1 MPRRVHPRRR
11 GALSRIPLLALAL
24 ALFTVLSGCGLLGGS
39 DDEAPSNDPNASA
52 GGLERT
58 KIKVSVMPTIDLAPF
73 HLALKNNYFKNE
85 GLDVEWSNAQS
96 GGASVARLTSGEV
109 DIAYSSWTPFFV
121 AKSKGAG
128 DIKLVADASSAG
140 PGSTVVMAMPNSTV
154 KSVRDMTGKR
164 VAVTA
169 QNTISD
175 LMVKSTLKTNGID
188 HTTIKWAEIPFPQT
202 AERLKNGD
210 VDAAFFTEPFKT
222 GAEKSVGAV
231 PVFDLAEGPTANF
244 PTAGFGS
251 TAKFVSENPRTLA
264 VFQRVMQRATDEA
277 KDRAKIE
284 PLIQDF
290 AKVDADT
297 AKLATLLTFGSTLDA
312 SRIQRVPDLML
323 EFNVIPQK
331 IDVNEM
337 IVPSPSAG

>member
-1 MPRRVHPRRR
+1 MPRRVHLKRRA
-11 GALSRIPLLALAL
+11 ALSRIPLLALAL
-24 ALFTVLSGCGLLGGS
+24 ALFAALSGCGLLGGS
-39 DDEAPSNDPNASA
+39 EDEPSSNDTAVSA

-58 KIKVSVMPTIDLAPF
+58 KIKISVMPTIDLAPF
-73 HLALKNNYFKNE
+73 HLALKNNYFKQE

-121 AKSKGAG
+121 AKSKGAA

-140 PGSTVVMAMPNSTV
+140 PGSTMVVAMPTSSV
-154 KSVRDMTGKR
+154 KSVRDMQDKR

-175 LMVKSTLKTNGID
+175 LMIKSVLKTNGID

-202 AERLKNGD
+202 AERLKKGD
-210 VDAAFFTEPFKT
+210 VDAAFVTEPFLT
-222 GAEKSVGAV
+222 GAQKSVGAV
-231 PVFDLAEGPTANF
+231 PVFDTAQGPTANM

-251 TAKFVSENPRTLA
+251 TAKFVKENPKTLA
-264 VFQRVMQRATDEA
+264 AFQRVMQKATDEA
-277 KDRAKIE
+277 KDRGKIE

-297 AKLATLLTFGSTLDA
+297 AKLATLLTFSSTLDA

-323 EFNVIPQK
+323 EFGVIPEK
-331 IDVNEM
+331 IDVNDM
-337 IVPSPSAG
+337 IVKSEPVS